1 MSTLTASAF
10 STLATSSATD
20 SSLAQVA
27 TTTAEAVVN
36 NDNRSGLASVARFL
50 PAILLKLISLATI
63 SIPLLFYRIL
73 TMSFTLHLNFTS
85 LLVIVGLGLVGAYL
99 VLRYRYLNKYSRL
112 KRIEPPQ
119 STSSFFDLHPDDPN
133 EEDAQYKAGFKNY
146 PDEFLSAFLSSIKIF
161 GYLEQ
166 HVFHELAR
174 HLQTKKLLAGD
185 TLFRNPDQERSF
197 YIVVHGHVQ
206 LFVKPDNHEDE
217 DDENEDEDIAAAEGD
232 WTSEE
237 TSYRHHQQKRE
248 HDRFKNYTL
257 INEVGAG
264 GTLSSLFTI
273 LSIFRESFLRQEAK
287 EQNRKRSMRQHLAR
301 MSNAVAQPSQSESTI
316 ASGNNSPRLDS
327 DGGWRTVFPN
337 LQSGSDSEMA
347 PLASSSTS
355 LRHGSKG
362 SSSVVH
368 PLTHSHHNM
377 ELADMTSDMDDGED
391 DLQSPRKLSS
401 IHRNSS
407 ASFASSGRYR
417 SVHPNIV
424 ARATVDTT
432 LAGKLL

>member
-1 MSTLTASAF
+1 M
-10 STLATSSATD
+10 
-20 SSLAQVA
+20 
-27 TTTAEAVVN
+27 
-36 NDNRSGLASVARFL
+36 
-50 PAILLKLISLATI
+50 
-63 SIPLLFYRIL
+63 
-73 TMSFTLHLNFTS
+73 
-85 LLVIVGLGLVGAYL
+85 
-99 VLRYRYLNKYSRL
+99 
-112 KRIEPPQ
+112 
-119 STSSFFDLHPDDPN
+119 
-133 EEDAQYKAGFKNY
+133 
-146 PDEFLSAFLSSIKIF
+146 
-161 GYLEQ
+161 EQ